1 MAFQSNYANAARAE
15 EGVFS
20 GVNPGSDISKAFS
33 GELGSV
39 AGFNND
45 IATSFAGSAIE
56 GQSKWQQAKAMA
68 DAYKQQ
74 ADAQRSASK
83 KKGFFRDLFDIGS
96 TIAGFIP
103 GGQPIAA
110 ALGVGAKA
118 FG

>member
-1 MAFQSNYANAARAE
+1 MRFQSNYANAARAGE
-15 EGVFS
+15 DVFP

-45 IATSFAGSAIE
+45 IASSFAGSAIE
-56 GQSKWQQAKAMA
+56 GQSNWQQAKAMA

-74 ADAQRSASK
+74 VNSSKNKGILGGLMGLGSA
-83 KKGFFRDLFDIGS
+83 
-96 TIAGFIP
+96 IAGFIP